1 MKVLSSKEFWF
12 NVENHAIEFFQKDGV
27 LNLEE
32 VINTYNS
39 YIYRILNN
47 KISNKSDIEEIL
59 SDVFLIFWKN
69 YKKLAS
75 DTKVKPYLVGIA
87 KNLVKKKYGEHHI
100 DFDDIELYENDVT
113 CDVDIV
119 QIVEN
124 REKAKII
131 SNTLNELKEADRNI
145 FIMFYYHQK
154 KIREIAKIF
163 NSSESR
169 VKIILHRVRKVIKK
183 KLKER
188 GYNYGK

>member
-1 MKVLSSKEFWF
+1 M
-12 NVENHAIEFFQKDGV
+12 ENHVIEFFQENGV

-39 YIYRILNN
+39 YIYKMLNS

-69 YKKLAS
+69 YKKLTS

-87 KNLVKKKYGEHHI
+87 KNLVKKKYGEHRI
-100 DFDDIELYENDVT
+100 DFDDIELYENNVT

-131 SNTLNELKEADRNI
+131 SNTLNELKEVDRNI

-154 KIREIAKIF
+154 KIKEIAKMF

-169 VKIILHRVRKVIKK
+169 IKIILHRVRKVIKK

-188 GYNYGK
+188 GYSYGK

>member
-1 MKVLSSKEFWF
+1 M
-12 NVENHAIEFFQKDGV
+12 ENHAIEFFQKDGV

-39 YIYRILNN
+39 YIYKILNN

-69 YKKLAS
+69 YKKLAP